1 MKSRILFT
9 LPLAASLM
17 LPAMAQ
23 QTPADNQP
31 PVATAQSSS
40 QSPSSSTSNQTVSSD
55 QDMTARQPLQPEM
68 RQGSRKPTNWF

>member
-23 QTPADNQP
+23 QAPADNQQP
-31 PVATAQSSS
+31 CRHVAEQLA
-40 QSPSSSTSNQTVSSD
+40 TVVIFLNVFEPDCQLRPKHDRAS
-55 QDMTARQPLQPEM
+55 AA
-68 RQGSRKPTNWF
+68 